1 MRIKIPFNTPVLFKT
16 QIPVRVCDINYGGH
30 LGNDRILS
38 IAQDARILFLKQWN
52 YTELNAA
59 GAGLIMADSAI
70 QYKAE
75 SFLGDI
81 IEVSIS
87 VDTISSIS
95 FDLFYKLSTDR
106 DGKKIDIAFVKTGM
120 IAFNYEKRCIMNIP
134 EELKRHFSLRDSLAD
149 M

>member
-1 MRIKIPFNTPVLFKT
+1 MRIKIPFNTPTLFKT
-16 QIPVRVCDINYGGH
+16 QIPVRICDINYGGH

-38 IAQDARILFLKQWN
+38 IAHDARILFLQQWN

-81 IEVSIS
+81 IDVCIS
-87 VDTISSIS
+87 VDNISSIS
-95 FDLFYKLSTDR
+95 FNLFYKLSTKRHD
-106 DGKKIDIAFVKTGM
+106 KKIDIAFVKTGM
-120 IAFNYEKRCIMNIP
+120 IAYDYERRCIINIP
-134 EELKRHFSLRDSLAD
+134 EALAQRLSSK
-149 M
+149 